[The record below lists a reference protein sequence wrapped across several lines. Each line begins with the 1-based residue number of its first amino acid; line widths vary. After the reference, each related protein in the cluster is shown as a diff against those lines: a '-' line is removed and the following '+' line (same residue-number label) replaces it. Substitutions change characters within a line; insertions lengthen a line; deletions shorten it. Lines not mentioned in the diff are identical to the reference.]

1 MKAANDAEP
10 NSLPQSQEQKSDS
23 EPGLDGRLVLAMSHL
38 TIALAELTEGLT
50 KQAEAISQ
58 LAMSNEALADAV
70 TSQPDEGEEQESGY
84 LS

>member
-1 MKAANDAEP
+1 MKAANDAGQS
-10 NSLPQSQEQKSDS
+10 SLMQSPEQKSDS
-23 EPGLDGRLVLAMSHL
+23 EPDLAWRLVMAMSHL

-58 LAMSNEALADAV
+58 LAMSNQALADAV

-84 LS
+84 L

>member
-1 MKAANDAEP
+1 MQAANDAGQSSLMQSPEP
-10 NSLPQSQEQKSDS
+10 KSDS
-23 EPGLDGRLVLAMSHL
+23 GPGLDGRLVMAMSHL

>member
-1 MKAANDAEP
+1 MKPANDAEP
-10 NSLPQSQEQKSDS
+10 NSLPQSQEPKSDS
-23 EPGLDGRLVLAMSHL
+23 EPGLDGRLLVALGRL

-70 TSQPDEGEEQESGY
+70 TSQPDEGEEAEQGY
-84 LS
+84 L